1 MPVSKKTPEVEMNTS
16 FWNSYGPLGRKLMAT
31 LLGIL
36 LAYLI
41 VYVGTL
47 IKNNLREYST
57 IGKADKME
65 RTLTVEAE
73 GKVTVTPDI
82 AITTMGM
89 TAEGKTVAEAQQ
101 KNTEVM
107 NKLLEKVKALGV
119 DKADVQTAN
128 YNIFPNYDYNEG
140 TQTIRNYQVN
150 QSVTIKI
157 RDLAKANQVL
167 ALAGE
172 VGANNVSGLQFTVD
186 DRDAYKEKARDLALE
201 KVAAKRDAL
210 SRSLG
215 VSLRSIVSYNEY
227 EVTGSSDMY
236 KSYGMGG
243 TAESAVANPTLETG
257 KNEILMRVTVV
268 FEVKQ

>member
-1 MPVSKKTPEVEMNTS
+1 MSVKKALEVEVKTS
-16 FWNSYGPLGRKLMAT
+16 ELYGYMGRKFMAT

-47 IKNNLREYST
+47 IKNNIREYST
-57 IGKADKME
+57 IGNAAKME
-65 RTLTVEAE
+65 RTLTVEAD
-73 GKVTVTPDI
+73 GKVTITPNI
-82 AITTMGM
+82 AVTTMGM
-89 TAEGKTVAEAQQ
+89 TAEGKNVAEAQQ
-101 KNTEVM
+101 KNTQVM

-128 YNIFPNYDYNEG
+128 YSIFPNYDYTDG
-140 TQTIRNYQVN
+140 KQTIRNYQVN

-157 RDLAKANQVL
+157 RDLTKANQVL

-186 DRDAYKEKARDLALE
+186 NRDAYKEEARDAAL
-201 KVAAKRDAL
+201 KKIAAKRDAL
-210 SRSLG
+210 ARSLG

-227 EVTGSSDMY
+227 EVTGAGDEF
-236 KSYGMGG
+236 KGYGMGG
-243 TAESAVANPTLETG
+243 NADAVVAALPTIESG
-257 KNEILMRVTVV
+257 KNDMIMRVTVI